1 MDYGFVVDQKPVP
14 QLSTSAQARIT
25 SCKLARVR
33 KLGSPAASSP
43 TNGLCQQ
50 SDCASEATCSL
61 QANVQRTDL
70 KMNHPQKLVRAFE
83 RSRAV
88 GKGPCA
94 QTASSAH
101 SSCVQRQAEEL
112 VVLGGTYTAARR
124 NVYTSRGGN
133 STWHAITTEA
143 HTLLC
148 NTLVFIQ

>member
-1 MDYGFVVDQKPVP
+1 MDYGFVVDQS
-14 QLSTSAQARIT
+14 LYHNS
-25 SCKLARVR
+25 ARVR
-33 KLGSPAASSP
+33 KLASPAASSP

-70 KMNHPQKLVRAFE
+70 KMDHPQKLVRAFE